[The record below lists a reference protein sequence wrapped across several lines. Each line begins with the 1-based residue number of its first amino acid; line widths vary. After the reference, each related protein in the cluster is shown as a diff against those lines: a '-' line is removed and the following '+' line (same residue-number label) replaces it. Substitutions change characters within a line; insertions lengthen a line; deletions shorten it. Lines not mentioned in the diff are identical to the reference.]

1 MNEQFERIKQ
11 DVHCHYQE
19 LTALNI
25 KKQTQTNPFLEQ
37 EIIKIHKL
45 IIAKNALLK
54 TLSDDYGLGNVDTN
68 I

>member
-1 MNEQFERIKQ
+1 MSLKEQLEIIRK

-25 KKQTQTNPFLEQ
+25 KKQSSIDNYIDQ

-45 IIAKNALLK
+45 IIAKNALIQ
-54 TLSDDYGLGNVDTN
+54 TLSVDFGLG
-68 I
+68 